1 MISKLL
7 RTLGLKSSPLAMS
20 FRPVVVSGPSGG
32 GKSTIL
38 TRLFKEY
45 PNVFAF
51 SVSHT
56 TRNPRPGETHGKDYY
71 FVAKDV
77 MQKSIDDGEFLE
89 HATFGGNLYGTSMK
103 AVKDIQA
110 TGKICILD
118 IEIQGVRSVK
128 KTDLNARYV
137 FVKPPSMDELEKRL
151 RLRATETEESL
162 QKRLKQAR
170 IDMEAVSKETTLF
183 DHVIINDDLEGAY
196 REFFKIIEND
206 VNKFQQST
214 KTD

>member
-1 MISKLL
+1 MISRLL
-7 RTLGLKSSPLAMS
+7 STLGLKSSPLAMS

-38 TRLFKEY
+38 TRLFKEN

-56 TRNPRPGETHGKDYY
+56 TRHPRPGEINGKDYY
-71 FVAKDV
+71 FVEKDT
-77 MQKSIDDGEFLE
+77 MQKSIANGEFLE
-89 HATFGGNLYGTSMK
+89 HASFGGNLYGTSMK

-118 IEIQGVRSVK
+118 IELQGVRSVK

-137 FVKPPSMDELEKRL
+137 FVKPPSMEDLEKRL
-151 RLRATETEESL
+151 RARNTETEESL
-162 QKRLKQAR
+162 QKRLSQAN
-170 IDMEAVSKETTLF
+170 IDTEAVSKEPKLF
-183 DHVIINDDLEGAY
+183 DHVIINDDLDKAY
-196 REFFKIIEND
+196 QEFFKIVEND
-206 VNKFQQST
+206 IKKLKEST
-214 KTD
+214 KTE